1 MFARLVVRVGMLMG
15 LGEEG
20 PARVIG
26 WEEDWRSM
34 VGRWSGGWRIEDDVI
49 VHLGLWYRGGE

>member
-1 MFARLVVRVGMLMG
+1 MG
-15 LGEEG
+15 LSEEG

-34 VGRWSGGWRIEDDVI
+34 VGRWSGGWGIENDV
-49 VHLGLWYRGGE
+49 VLYVGRGDWGEE

>member
-1 MFARLVVRVGMLMG
+1 MLMG
-15 LGEEG
+15 LSEEG

-34 VGRWSGGWRIEDDVI
+34 VGRWSGGRWIEDDV
-49 VHLGLWYRGGE
+49 VVDLGRRD